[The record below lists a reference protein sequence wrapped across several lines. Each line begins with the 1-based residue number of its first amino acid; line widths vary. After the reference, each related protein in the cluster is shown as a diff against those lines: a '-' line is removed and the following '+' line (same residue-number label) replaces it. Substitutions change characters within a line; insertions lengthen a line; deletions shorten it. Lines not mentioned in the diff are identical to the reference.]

1 MLAWPRRYPHL
12 VATVGVYAG
21 DLKIG
26 YVVRV
31 QAEPWRVARVDPC
44 GPDEVE
50 IVFVKPDES
59 DQLVLNMRPGHILEQ
74 LA

>member
-1 MLAWPRRYPHL
+1 
-12 VATVGVYAG
+12 VAKVGVQAG

-31 QAEPWRVARVDPC
+31 QTETWRVAHVDPC
-44 GPDEVE
+44 GSDEVE
-50 IVFVKPDES
+50 ILLVKPDES
-59 DQLVLNMRPGHILEQ
+59 DQFVLNMHPGQIVER